1 MIGTKEGL
9 HRKPSFFMP
18 SADGAPQRHIARTA
32 LFERFG
38 GEVFPFG
45 RELKPVRGRLPQ
57 SKKI

>member
-18 SADGAPQRHIARTA
+18 SADDAPRQHIARTA
-32 LFERFG
+32 LSALFG

-45 RELKPVRGRLPQ
+45 REGKSVRGRLPQ